1 MSYINIL
8 AEDASQSNSGIST
21 IGVVAIVVLAIVILA
36 VVMYAILKSRTKVQP
51 RVNEKLQQK
60 TDEVAGLRLDVEKE
74 KLQNELNQMKAPK
87 YFYCKYCGAKN
98 DINATRCS
106 KCGVGVDE
114 YK

>member
-1 MSYINIL
+1 MDNVNT
-8 AEDASQSNSGIST
+8 NSGIST
-21 IGVVAIVVLAIVILA
+21 VGVVAIVVLAIIILA
-36 VVMYAILKSRTKVQP
+36 VVMYIILKSRTKVQP

-60 TDEVAGLRLDVEKE
+60 SDEVAGLRLDVEKE

>member
-1 MSYINIL
+1 MDFTKFL
-8 AEDASQSNSGIST
+8 LEDEATKSSGIST
-21 IGVVAIVVLAIVILA
+21 YGIIAIVMVAFIILA
-36 VVMYAILKSRTKVQP
+36 LVMYAFLKSRTKVQP

-60 TDEVAGLRLDVEKE
+60 SDEVAGLRLDVEKE
-74 KLQNELNQMKAPK
+74 KLQTELNQMKAPK

-98 DINATRCS
+98 DANATRCS

>member
-21 IGVVAIVVLAIVILA
+21 IGIAAIVLFAIVILA
-36 VVMYAILKSRTKVQP
+36 VVMYVILKSLTKVQP

-60 TDEVAGLRLDVEKE
+60 NDEVAGLRLDVEKE